1 MQKQRYVFCDYND
14 ISMTY
19 IPTYYDTVESKKPL
33 NYNFQQGLGQQSKTG
48 PPCICIQ
55 NTLVLLTAIFFLFS
69 LLLQFSVIYV
79 LFYFN
84 NFGCKLLSF
93 CFSFFYWTP
102 GCAKGFSLF
111 VLLSH
116 RLGRIGL
123 LLFAELLHKCGIQ

>member
-55 NTLVLLTAIFFLFS
+55 NTL
-69 LLLQFSVIYV
+69 Q
-79 LFYFN
+79 
-84 NFGCKLLSF
+84 KLLFFSYLVFYCSF
-93 CFSFFYWTP
+93 
-102 GCAKGFSLF
+102 
-111 VLLSH
+111 
-116 RLGRIGL
+116 
-123 LLFAELLHKCGIQ
+123 LLFMFYSILIILVVNY